1 MWHAYSPY
9 INKATKQKN
18 AAKET
23 EKMRKKGIKIAPITI
38 KGRIIAKSVWG
49 KAWCEALESHADYEN
64 RLARG
69 RTYVRNGSVV
79 HLEAIKNK
87 IAAKVAG
94 SSLYS
99 VEIDF
104 KELPREKWTH
114 IRECCKGHV
123 SSLVD
128 LLAGKVPATVMNIV
142 SEKNTGLFPNPG
154 QMKFTCD
161 CPDWAS
167 MCKHVAAVLYGIGS
181 RLDTAPELIF
191 SLRGVNHLELIPEI
205 KNIVGKANKAE
216 LSDSEIGDIFGI
228 DLAPPVK
235 VQKIPAKKS
244 PDKKAPQKP
253 VPKKPVPKK
262 TVPKKTVPK

>member
-1 MWHAYSPY
+1 MSYGYGPY

-23 EKMRKKGIKIAPITI
+23 EKMRKKGVKVAPIVI
-38 KGRIIAKSVWG
+38 EGRTIAKSVWG
-49 KAWCEALESHADYEN
+49 KAWCEALESHADCEN
-64 RLARG
+64 RLERG

-79 HLEAIKNK
+79 HLAALQNK
-87 IAAKVAG
+87 ITAKVAG

-104 KELPREKWTH
+104 DQLPKEKWIH
-114 IRECCKGHV
+114 IRECCNGHV

-142 SEKNTGLFPNPG
+142 SEKNTGLFPSPG

-167 MCKHVAAVLYGIGS
+167 MCKHIAAVLYGIGS

-205 KNIVGKANKAE
+205 KNIVGQAKKAA

-228 DLAPPVK
+228 DLAPTPKAIKKVVSKEKVK
-235 VQKIPAKKS
+235 K
-244 PDKKAPQKP
+244 
-253 VPKKPVPKK
+253 
-262 TVPKKTVPK
+262 